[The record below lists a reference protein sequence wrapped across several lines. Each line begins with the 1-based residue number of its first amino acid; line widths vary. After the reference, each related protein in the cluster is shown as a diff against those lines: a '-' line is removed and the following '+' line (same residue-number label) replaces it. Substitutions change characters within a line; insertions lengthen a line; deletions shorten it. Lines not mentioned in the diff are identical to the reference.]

1 MLAQIKEKTTSFKAV
16 VPHQSWKEPSTH
28 FTEALKSSWYRDL
41 FHIVDG
47 FFHGTIKYFNQEL
60 DYSYALT
67 PVTTDCISSPLG
79 LGSDSLPVSI
89 DLFNTSTYLADSM
102 QFTLEYLLR
111 FNDHAAG
118 IYYIAPSFRGEDP
131 DPTHL
136 NQFFHAECE
145 LRGDMEDAMKVAEGY
160 IYSVTKTLYEQHG
173 DVVREMA
180 GTMDHIQKLLNNFDA
195 QIGFPR
201 VTNDAAV
208 EMIPSRACWE
218 YVDEEDSKLG
228 RKLTRAGERFLIEKY
243 GGFVWLTE
251 MDHLSVPFYQ
261 AYAEEHGK
269 EKAKAA
275 DLLFGL
281 GETLGLGERH
291 ATVQEATAALDHH
304 EIPHDS
310 YQWYLDIR
318 KVQLVK
324 TSGWGL
330 GSERY
335 LCWLLQH
342 DDVRDVQL
350 LPRLKGA
357 KFLP

>member
-1 MLAQIKEKTTSFKAV
+1 M
-16 VPHQSWKEPSTH
+16 
-28 FTEALKSSWYRDL
+28 
-41 FHIVDG
+41 DG

-60 DYSYALT
+60 RYSYALT
-67 PVTTDCISSPLG
+67 PVTTDCISSPMG
-79 LGSDSLPVSI
+79 LGSDSLPVSVN
-89 DLFNTSTYLADSM
+89 LFNASTYLADSM

-118 IYYIAPSFRGEDP
+118 MYYIAPSFRGEDP
-131 DPTHL
+131 DATHL

-145 LRGDMEDAMKVAEGY
+145 LRGNMEDAMKVAEGY
-160 IYSVTKTLYEQHG
+160 IYSVTKTLFEQHG
-173 DVVREMA
+173 DIIREMA
-180 GTMDHIQKLLNNFDA
+180 GTTDHIQDLLNNFDP
-195 QIGFPR
+195 QKGFPR
-201 VTNDAAV
+201 VSNDAAI
-208 EMIPSRACWE
+208 EMVPTRACWE
-218 YVDEEDSKLG
+218 YVDDNDMKLG
-228 RKLTRAGERFLIEKY
+228 RKLTRAGERFLIKKY
-243 GGFVWLTE
+243 GGFIWLTE

-261 AYAEEHGK
+261 AYTEEHGT

-291 ATVQEATAALDHH
+291 ATVKEAAAALDHH

-318 KVQLVK
+318 TVQPVK

-350 LPRLKGA
+350 LPRLKGS

>member
-1 MLAQIKEKTTSFKAV
+1 M
-16 VPHQSWKEPSTH
+16 
-28 FTEALKSSWYRDL
+28 
-41 FHIVDG
+41 DG
-47 FFHGTIKYFNQEL
+47 FFHGTIKYFNQEIR
-60 DYSYALT
+60 YSYALT
-67 PVTTDCISSPLG
+67 PVTTDCISSPMG
-79 LGSDSLPVSI
+79 LGSDSLPVSV
-89 DLFNTSTYLADSM
+89 DLFGASTYLADSM

-111 FNDHAAG
+111 FNDRAAG
-118 IYYIAPSFRGEDP
+118 MYYIAPSFRGEDP
-131 DPTHL
+131 DSTHL

-173 DVVREMA
+173 DVIEEMA
-180 GTMDHIQKLLNNFDA
+180 GTVDHIERLLNNFDG
-195 QIGFPR
+195 QKGFPR
-201 VTNDAAV
+201 VANDAAI
-208 EMIPSRACWE
+208 EMVPSPACWE
-218 YVDEEDSKLG
+218 YVDHNDHNLG
-228 RKLTRAGERFLIEKY
+228 RKLTRAGERFLIQKY

-261 AYAEEHGK
+261 AYTGEHGK

-318 KVQLVK
+318 KVQPIK

>member
-1 MLAQIKEKTTSFKAV
+1 M
-16 VPHQSWKEPSTH
+16 
-28 FTEALKSSWYRDL
+28 
-41 FHIVDG
+41 
-47 FFHGTIKYFNQEL
+47 
-60 DYSYALT
+60 
-67 PVTTDCISSPLG
+67 G
-79 LGSDSLPVSI
+79 LGSDSLPVSV
-89 DLFNTSTYLADSM
+89 DLFGASTYLADSM

-111 FNDHAAG
+111 LNDHAAG
-118 IYYIAPSFRGEDP
+118 MYYIAPSFRGEDP
-131 DPTHL
+131 DSTHL

-173 DVVREMA
+173 DVIKEMA
-180 GTMDHIQKLLNNFDA
+180 GTVDHIERLLNNFDA
-195 QIGFPR
+195 QKGFPR
-201 VTNDAAV
+201 VANDAAI
-208 EMIPSRACWE
+208 EMVPSPACWE
-218 YVDEEDSKLG
+218 YVDDNDHNLG
-228 RKLTRAGERFLIEKY
+228 RKLTRAGERFLIQKY

-261 AYAEEHGK
+261 AYTGKHGK

-291 ATVQEATAALDHH
+291 ATVQEAAAALDHH

-318 KVQLVK
+318 KVQPVK